1 MATLSIINPIADVQ
15 ANAANAQR
23 FPPAKRPQSLD
34 GKTVGLFWNAKAGGE
49 IALRRT
55 RENLLR
61 LYPGAAFKDYFG
73 AHGTHMRRA
82 STEQLDQ
89 IAKEVHAV
97 VGTTSD

>member
-1 MATLSIINPIADVQ
+1 VATLTIINPISDVQ

-23 FPPAKRPQSLD
+23 FPPAKRLKTLD
-34 GKTVGLFWNAKAGGE
+34 GKTIGLFWNAKAGGE
-49 IALRRT
+49 VALRRT

-61 LYPGAAFKDYFG
+61 LFPGATFKDYFG

-82 STEQLDQ
+82 SNEQLDN
-89 IAKEVHAV
+89 IAREVHAV